1 MPQPCPPEPSRDPG
15 NGEPCPGTAPEA
27 PSRLAP
33 GLALGALGAI
43 DIAPLRAAA
52 GCAMTTGAALALS
65 WLLLGHLLGERGLF
79 SGNRAQNAT

>member
-52 GCAMTTGAALALS
+52 GCAMTTGAAPTLS
-65 WLLLGHLLGERGLF
+65 WLLLGDLRGERGIF